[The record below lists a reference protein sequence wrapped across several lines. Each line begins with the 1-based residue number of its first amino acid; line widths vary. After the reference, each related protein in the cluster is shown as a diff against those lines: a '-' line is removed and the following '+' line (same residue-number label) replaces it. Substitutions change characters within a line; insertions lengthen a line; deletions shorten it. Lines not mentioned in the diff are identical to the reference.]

1 MQMIPLD
8 SGTASEGLNV
18 SGTLTQEPGIVTTGD
33 PWLPHP
39 FGHVKGP
46 GVPPKC
52 LVHKVTGPAC
62 AFVGPTKDIKGPGAT
77 LIPSG
82 TGAARKLSLGEIAR
96 AQGLTATQWTELVE
110 VVGQEEALR
119 RVVQEPGWQ
128 VAAAILGLWQ
138 DEPLKAGNCLD
149 PEEEAARQQLE
160 VWLQA
165 WKVNPERPREMLD
178 LLHTQTYEGPIQEP
192 TLWPDAGDTR
202 VGGRTAKDPEDR
214 KLVTPV
220 LLGEE
225 RDRFFTSVGLP
236 GENLLHQLD
245 QTGQEAVL
253 SKLADS
259 TRRSY
264 GAGWKQWATFMSGTG
279 VPPFLQGETRTEKQ
293 ADEEWLIRF
302 VVFLHQRMGR
312 TAQGIKQRLSGIRYA
327 HIAAGY
333 PDPLAGRSHGCAHTC
348 KGRTAQPRR
357 KRLCGPRSA

>member
-8 SGTASEGLNV
+8 SGTASEGLGI
-18 SGTLTQEPGIVTTGD
+18 SGILMQEPGIVTTGD

-96 AQGLTATQWTELVE
+96 AQGLTATQWTELVKSL
-110 VVGQEEALR
+110 GQEEALR
-119 RVVQEPGWQ
+119 RVIQEPGWQ

-149 PEEEAARQQLE
+149 PDEEAARQQLE

-165 WKVNPERPREMLD
+165 WKANPERPREMLD
-178 LLHTQTYEGPIQEP
+178 LLHTQTCEGPTQEP

-202 VGGRTAKDPEDR
+202 VGGRSAKDPEDR

-225 RDRFFTSVGLP
+225 RDRFFAKCRFAR
-236 GENLLHQLD
+236 GELVASAGPDWPRGSAQQACGFYAEILWCRMEAMGDLHVRHR
-245 QTGQEAVL
+245 G
-253 SKLADS
+253 SPIS
-259 TRRSY
+259 TRRN
-264 GAGWKQWATFMSGTG
+264 
-279 VPPFLQGETRTEKQ
+279 PN
-293 ADEEWLIRF
+293 
-302 VVFLHQRMGR
+302 
-312 TAQGIKQRLSGIRYA
+312 
-327 HIAAGY
+327 
-333 PDPLAGRSHGCAHTC
+333 
-348 KGRTAQPRR
+348 R
-357 KRLCGPRSA
+357 KASR